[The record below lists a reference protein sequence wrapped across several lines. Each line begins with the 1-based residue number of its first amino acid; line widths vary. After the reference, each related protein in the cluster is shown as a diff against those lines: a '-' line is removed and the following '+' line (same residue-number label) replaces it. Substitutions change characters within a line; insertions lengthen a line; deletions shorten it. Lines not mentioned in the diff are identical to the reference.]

1 VAASGLAAISLSER
15 EHIACCQLPPIIS
28 PMKFALLFFA
38 LFLSAHAQSPDT
50 TADQAATL
58 APDATQPDPAQ
69 AAAKLHADL
78 LQLAELS
85 GVRQQV
91 PILWKSMVDDGRK
104 QMKDVCELCSRKF
117 MDAWTKQ
124 MMDGIKTD
132 EMIQTWVGAY
142 EKHFTPDEITSLIEL
157 QKKTNAHEQIEMN
170 PALAAKLQVELP
182 AIQNEF
188 NEGCAKLAGE
198 LGSEVTSKIE
208 KEHPE
213 FLNLS
218 DKEAQAN

>member
-1 VAASGLAAISLSER
+1 
-15 EHIACCQLPPIIS
+15 
-28 PMKFALLFFA
+28 
-38 LFLSAHAQSPDT
+38 
-50 TADQAATL
+50 
-58 APDATQPDPAQ
+58 
-69 AAAKLHADL
+69 
-78 LQLAELS
+78 
-85 GVRQQV
+85 
-91 PILWKSMVDDGRK
+91 
-104 QMKDVCELCSRKF
+104 LCSRKF
-117 MDAWTKQ
+117 IDAWTKQ

-198 LGSEVTSKIE
+198 LGSDVTSKIE